1 MKRIAFLLVGTLVL
15 WYLAHFGFN
24 ALWLA
29 FAGGAPFLYSRLL
42 DLALLPV
49 CAVATWAVL
58 RRLERSAGSGEA

>member
-1 MKRIAFLLVGTLVL
+1 MIVKRLAFLLVGTLVL

-29 FAGGAPFLYSRLL
+29 FAGGETFLYSRLL

-49 CAVATWAVL
+49 CAVVAWAVL
-58 RRLERSAGSGEA
+58 RRLERGGAA